1 MNWRLWTTVGLLLVV
16 TSGAGAQTSA
26 ERRAIQVEI
35 NYTGAGTVDARHKI
49 YVALWE
55 SSDSSGGPPAAV
67 LSLDSKKGAV
77 TFSMVQKVPAF
88 VSAAYDPTG
97 AWDAQSPPP
106 SGSSLGM
113 HSKNPPNPE
122 PIDVAPGQTAKV
134 SITFDDSV
142 KVP

>member
-1 MNWRLWTTVGLLLVV
+1 MSWRLCTTVGLFLLFAA
-16 TSGAGAQTSA
+16 GAVAQTSA
-26 ERRAIQVEI
+26 ERRAIEVEI
-35 NYTGAGTVDARHKI
+35 NYTGAGSVDATHKI

-67 LSLDSKKGAV
+67 LSLDSKTGTV

-113 HSKNPPNPE
+113 YSKNPPTPD
-122 PIDVAPGQTAKV
+122 PIDVAPGQTVKV
-134 SITFDDSV
+134 SITFDDSA